1 MPKLVRLYIVNVAI
15 GFALAIAFVALL
27 VWADVAG
34 LRHLILDGDM
44 GWLAALMMV
53 MFHGVLFGAVQFAIA
68 VMRMA
73 ERDDSPRGGRGAR
86 LMAPMPVPVPVR
98 VTANATSRQH
108 LPRRR

>member
-15 GFALAIAFVALL
+15 GFALAVAFVAML
-27 VWADVAG
+27 VWADIAG
-34 LRHLILDGDM
+34 LRHLILEAEM

-73 ERDDSPRGGRGAR
+73 DRDDGPKGGRR
-86 LMAPMPVPVPVR
+86 APNAVPVPVR
-98 VTANATSRQH
+98 VTADATPRQI
-108 LPRRR
+108 LQRRR